1 MTVKR
6 TFTKYPSRYVKAS
19 EEISSG
25 LFDRLVDTY
34 VETDLGYSDIV
45 SKLENRYG
53 VDNAKDVAAVVCR
66 NRRQREAE
74 ADSWNRWCDSHS
86 GYC

>member
-1 MTVKR
+1 MKR
-6 TFTKYPSRYVKAS
+6 TFTKYPSNYVKAS
-19 EEISSG
+19 EEISLG
-25 LFDRLVDTY
+25 LFERLVETY
-34 VETDLGYSDIV
+34 LETDLGYSAIV
-45 SKLENRYG
+45 SELSERYG
-53 VDNAKDVAAVVCR
+53 IDNAEDVASVVCR